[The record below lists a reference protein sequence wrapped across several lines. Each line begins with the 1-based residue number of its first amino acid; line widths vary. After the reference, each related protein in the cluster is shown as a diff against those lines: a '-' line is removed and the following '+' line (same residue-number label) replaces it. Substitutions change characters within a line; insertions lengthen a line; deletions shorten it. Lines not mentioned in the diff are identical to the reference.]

1 VKFVANI
8 SLLSKTH
15 FCVAFFFLSLNTTNG
30 CKFTIFI
37 PTSFAME
44 LAIQPTPIRLI
55 NRGKFKGL
63 CDTRNLKCVKS
74 GRIHGL
80 CNFCEVLPYFELG
93 LRNEVFEISMES
105 PVCSVSSV
113 SSEESFVLI
122 VSALS
127 GSILDFNSSSGLLD
141 SRSYGNFGSYGSFA
155 TIGCSCTPSSY
166 SLPTELANQ
175 KSGLGLKCRDL
186 DRQLSI
192 LLKDISHS
200 MSRHVRKLHSQKFRN
215 QSTVIKTN
223 ESEKTS
229 AKFRISPKKSQ
240 IYTTN
245 TYTNDENQFE
255 PCSC

>member
-1 VKFVANI
+1 
-8 SLLSKTH
+8 
-15 FCVAFFFLSLNTTNG
+15 
-30 CKFTIFI
+30 
-37 PTSFAME
+37 ME

-93 LRNEVFEISMES
+93 LRNEVFEVSVES
-105 PVCSVSSV
+105 PVSSVSSV

-122 VSALS
+122 ASALS
-127 GSILDFNSSSGLLD
+127 GSILDFNSSGGLLD
-141 SRSYGNFGSYGSFA
+141 SRSYENFGSYGSFA
-155 TIGCSCTPSSY
+155 TFGSSCTPSSY

-192 LLKDISHS
+192 LLKDISHT

-223 ESEKTS
+223 ETDETS
-229 AKFRISPKKSQ
+229 AKFRISPKRSQ